1 LLEAQ
6 RLMDSVG
13 ILPDTIAMV
22 GGGTRSRFWMQII
35 ANVLGR
41 RLVRYRGS
49 GIGPAFGAARLARMA
64 VTGEGPEEV
73 CVKPDVLDILTPDPA
88 VTEAYAERFVTYS
101 ALYRSL
107 RPEFHRQA
115 NALQ

>member
-1 LLEAQ
+1 
-6 RLMDSVG
+6 
-13 ILPDTIAMV
+13 
-22 GGGTRSRFWMQII
+22 MQII

-64 VTGEGPEEV
+64 VTGEGPEDV
-73 CVKPDVLDILTPDPA
+73 CVKPDVLDILAPDPA
-88 VTEAYAERFVTYS
+88 VTEAYAERFETYS